1 MRDARA
7 TLFTED
13 AMTKP
18 LFQEPTPDIERED
31 PFSGPKG
38 FMFGCMS
45 QASMASLAEEY
56 FDAGDLI
63 LEAIKRGDME
73 DYKLA
78 NAALFLFRHGAELI
92 LKAGLGQFDRT
103 HNLSSLA
110 DAFAAFVKQ
119 DHKEGVPQWII
130 DRLKEL
136 AAIDPG
142 SLAFRYGEYRDPL
155 DNGRP
160 SLDGEVYVDLRQLQA
175 AMKALKAAL
184 VPAVKGISD
193 RRGWRR

>member
-1 MRDARA
+1 MNHSSAA
-7 TLFTED
+7 FFTED
-13 AMTKP
+13 AMTRP
-18 LFQEPTPDIERED
+18 IFQEPTPDIEPED

-38 FMFGCMS
+38 FMYGGMS
-45 QASMASLAEEY
+45 QATMASLAEEY

-63 LEAIKRGDME
+63 LDAIKRDDIE

-78 NAALFLFRHGAELI
+78 NAALFLFRHAAELI

-103 HNLSSLA
+103 HDLSRLA
-110 DAFAAFVKQ
+110 DAFAAFVK
-119 DHKEGVPQWII
+119 KEHNEDVPRWIVG
-130 DRLKEL
+130 RLKEL

-155 DNGRP
+155 DNARP
-160 SLDGEVYVDLRQLQA
+160 SLNGEVYVDLRHLQA

-184 VPAVKGISD
+184 VPAVGGISG
-193 RRGWRR
+193 RPGWRR

>member
-1 MRDARA
+1 MNDSGGAF
-7 TLFTED
+7 FTEE
-13 AMTKP
+13 AMTRP

-38 FMFGCMS
+38 FMYGGMS
-45 QASMASLAEEY
+45 QATMASLAEEY

-63 LEAIKRGDME
+63 LEAIKRDDIE

-78 NAALFLFRHGAELI
+78 NAALFLFRHAAELI

-103 HNLSSLA
+103 HDLSRLA
-110 DAFAAFVKQ
+110 DAFAAFVKK
-119 DHKEGVPQWII
+119 DHNENVPQWIT

-142 SLAFRYGEYRDPL
+142 SLAFRYGEYCDPL
-155 DNGRP
+155 DKESISLNG
-160 SLDGEVYVDLRQLQA
+160 EIYVDLWHLQA

-184 VPAVKGISD
+184 VPTVTGISD
-193 RRGWRR
+193 HRGWRR